1 MLLEPK
7 RANILLEIA
16 PLRRGLD
23 RQIEVRMNDKTL
35 PVKLGPHLIG
45 GHNPFVVISGP
56 CSIES
61 REQFLKIASQVKKSG
76 AIALRGGMFKL
87 RSSPKTF
94 QGMGKDAFS
103 IVQEVK
109 KITGLA
115 FFSEVTDP
123 REINDMMDLV
133 DVFQVGSRNMH
144 NYSLLKELGQIRK
157 PILLK
162 RGFAALIKEWLLAA
176 DYIIK
181 GGNDQVILCER
192 GIRTFETSTRN
203 TFDLN
208 AIAYV
213 KQYTSFPVIAD
224 PSHATGDSRLVIPM
238 SLAAAAAGADG
249 LLIETHYAPEEA
261 LSDGFQ
267 AIDFSQI
274 DQLMDQLERLL
285 SALGRRLAKS
295 V

>member
-1 MLLEPK
+1 
-7 RANILLEIA
+7 
-16 PLRRGLD
+16 
-23 RQIEVRMNDKTL
+23 MNDKTL

-87 RSSPKTF
+87 RRSPKTF

-213 KQYTSFPVIAD
+213 KQYASFPVIAD

>member
-1 MLLEPK
+1 
-7 RANILLEIA
+7 
-16 PLRRGLD
+16 
-23 RQIEVRMNDKTL
+23 MNDKTL
-35 PVKLGPHLIG
+35 PVKLGHHLIG
-45 GHNPFVVISGP
+45 GLNPFVVISGP
-56 CSIES
+56 CAIES
-61 REQFLKIASQVKKSG
+61 REQFLRIANQVKKSG

-87 RSSPKTF
+87 RSNPEAF
-94 QGMGKDAFS
+94 QGLGKEAFS
-103 IVQEVK
+103 IAQEVK
-109 KITGLA
+109 RLTGLP

-123 REINDMMDLV
+123 REISDMLGLV

-162 RGFAALIKEWLLAA
+162 RGFAGLIKEWLLAA
-176 DYIIK
+176 DYIVK

-224 PSHATGDSRLVIPM
+224 PSHAAGDSRLVIPI

-249 LLIETHYAPEEA
+249 LIIETHYAPDEA